1 MNRIAVVAALATG
14 LLGFIVAPAH
24 SNEADTARLLAGMP
38 PSAGSPLE
46 ALTKSRHWQQHAQA
60 MDKAFGSVERNTLSK
75 VRTWS
80 RDNVKSP
87 RETLLYMF
95 GGPDFLF
102 ANAVYP
108 DATTY
113 LLVGLEPAGDIPD
126 LMKMQKRGEV
136 PGLGNLQNAMR
147 TLLSVSF
154 FITKEMQE
162 TLGGSNLRGT
172 IPILYVFLA
181 RSGMEVRSATLIAID
196 DEGEVRPEDRTAKT
210 AKTAKTPF
218 KTSARGVKIT
228 FAGLDGR
235 ERTLYYLTTD
245 LSNGGLKRGGF
256 LKFAGK
262 LGEADAFHKS
272 ASYLMHSDNFS
283 QIRSFVLSQARTVVQ
298 DDSGVP
304 LRYFD
309 EKLWDLHPFGA
320 YHEPLELFPE
330 GRQTKL
336 ARKVFARDKT
346 QKIDFGLGYRWR
358 PGESNLLM
366 AVKRPQSVQL
376 PAAGQH

>member
-1 MNRIAVVAALATG
+1 MNRIALAAALATG

-24 SNEADTARLLAGMP
+24 SNEADTARFLAGMP

-46 ALTKSRHWQQHAQA
+46 ALTKGRHWQQHAQA
-60 MDKAFGSVERNTLSK
+60 MDKAFASVEKNTLTK
-75 VRTWS
+75 VRVWS

-87 RETLLYMF
+87 QQTLLYMF

-113 LLVGLEPAGDIPD
+113 LLVGLEPAGDVPD
-126 LMKMQKRGEV
+126 LMKMQRRGEV

-181 RSGMEVRSATLIAID
+181 RSGMEVRDASLVTID
-196 DEGEVRPEDRTAKT
+196 DEGEVKAEDRKVKTPAKT
-210 AKTAKTPF
+210 

-235 ERTLYYLTTD
+235 PRTLYYLTTD
-245 LSNGGLKRGGF
+245 LANGGLKRGGF
-256 LKFAGK
+256 LKFAGR
-262 LGEADAFHKS
+262 LGAADAFHKS

-309 EKLWDLHPFGA
+309 EKLWDLHPFGV
-320 YHEPLELFPE
+320 YYEPLELFPQ
-330 GRQTKL
+330 GRQSKL
-336 ARKVFARDKT
+336 ARKVFSRDKT

-358 PGESNLLM
+358 PGESNLLI
-366 AVKRPQSVQL
+366 AVKRPHSVQL

>member
-1 MNRIAVVAALATG
+1 MNRIAFVAVLATG

-24 SNEADTARLLAGMP
+24 SNEADAARFLAGMP

-46 ALTKSRHWQQHAQA
+46 ALTKSRHWQSHAQG
-60 MDKAFGSVERNTLSK
+60 MDKAFASVEKNTLSK
-75 VRTWS
+75 VRIWS

-87 RETLLYMF
+87 QPTLLYMF

-126 LMKMQKRGEV
+126 LMKMQRRGEV
-136 PGLGNLQNAMR
+136 PGLGNLQSSMR

-162 TLGGSNLRGT
+162 NLGGSNLRGT

-181 RSGMEVRSATLIAID
+181 RSGMEVRDASLVYLD
-196 DEGEVRPEDRTAKT
+196 DDGEVKPEDKKARTPA
-210 AKTAKTPF
+210 

-235 ERTLYYLTTD
+235 PRTLYYFTTD
-245 LSNGGLKRGGF
+245 LANGGLKRGGF

-262 LGEADAFHKS
+262 LGDADAFHKS

-298 DDSGVP
+298 DDSGIP

-309 EKLWDLHPFGA
+309 RKVWDLHPFGT
-320 YHEPLELFPE
+320 YHEPLDLFPE
-330 GRQTKL
+330 GRQTKI
-336 ARKVFARDKT
+336 AREVFSKDKAR
-346 QKIDFGLGYRWR
+346 KIDFGIGYRWR
-358 PGESNLLM
+358 VGESNLLM
-366 AVKRPQSVQL
+366 AVK
-376 PAAGQH
+376 PAQTGGSAKAH

>member
-1 MNRIAVVAALATG
+1 MNRIALVAALATG
-14 LLGFIVAPAH
+14 LLGFVVAPAR
-24 SNEADTARLLAGMP
+24 SIEAASPDDTARFLAGLP
-38 PSAGSPLE
+38 LSVGSPLE
-46 ALTKSRHWQQHAQA
+46 ALTKSRQWQSHAQA
-60 MDKAFGSVERNTLSK
+60 MNKAFATVEKNTLSK
-75 VRTWS
+75 VRSWS

-87 RETLLYMF
+87 QPTLLYMF

-102 ANAVYP
+102 ANAFYP

-113 LLVGLEPAGDIPD
+113 VLVGLEPSGDIPD
-126 LMKMQKRGEV
+126 LMKMQRRGEV

-181 RSGMEVRSATLIAID
+181 RSGVEVRDTSLVIID
-196 DEGEVRPEDRTAKT
+196 DNGDIQPDSKKA
-210 AKTAKTPF
+210 

-235 ERTLYYLTTD
+235 SRTLYYFTTD
-245 LSNGGLKRGGF
+245 LANAGLKRGGF
-256 LKFAGK
+256 LKFAEK
-262 LGEADAFHKS
+262 LGPADAFHKS
-272 ASYLMHSDNFS
+272 ASYLMHSENFS
-283 QIRSFVLSQARTVVQ
+283 RIREFVLSQTRTVVQ
-298 DDSGVP
+298 DDSGIP
-304 LRYFD
+304 LRFFD
-309 EKLWDLHPFGA
+309 RKLWDLYPFGT
-320 YHEPLELFPE
+320 YHEPLDLFPE

-336 ARKVFARDKT
+336 AREVFSKDKT

-366 AVKRPQSVQL
+366 AVKKPQ
-376 PAAGQH
+376 

>member
-1 MNRIAVVAALATG
+1 MNRIFLAAAFAAG
-14 LLGFIVAPAH
+14 LLGFAVAPAH
-24 SNEADTARLLAGMP
+24 SYEADTARFLAGMP
-38 PSAGSPLE
+38 PSVGSPLE

-60 MDKAFGSVERNTLSK
+60 MDKAFAAVEKSTLSK
-75 VRTWS
+75 VRIWS
-80 RDNVKSP
+80 RENVKSP
-87 RETLLYMF
+87 QPTLLYMF

-102 ANAVYP
+102 ANAFYP

-113 LLVGLEPAGDIPD
+113 LLVGLEPTGDIPD
-126 LMKMQKRGEV
+126 LMKMQRRGEL

-181 RSGMEVRSATLIAID
+181 RSGMEVRDVSLVTID
-196 DEGEVRPEDRTAKT
+196 DDGEVKPEDKKAKI
-210 AKTAKTPF
+210 AA

-235 ERTLYYLTTD
+235 QRTLYYFTTD
-245 LSNGGLKRGGF
+245 LANAGLKRGGF
-256 LKFAGK
+256 LKFAEK
-262 LGEADAFHKS
+262 LGPADAFHKS

-283 QIRSFVLSQARTVVQ
+283 QIRSFVLSQTRTIVQ
-298 DDSGVP
+298 DDSGIP

-309 EKLWDLHPFGA
+309 RKVWDLYPFGA
-320 YHEPLELFPE
+320 YHEPLDLFPE

-336 ARKVFARDKT
+336 AREVFSKDKT
-346 QKIDFGLGYRWR
+346 RKIDFGLGYRWR

-366 AVKRPQSVQL
+366 AIKKPQ
-376 PAAGQH
+376 